1 MQRFLFEVAT
11 VDVKDQAEGEQV
23 EDIWKEN
30 LSKCACN
37 SISVVYLEENQCIDS
52 PCDVRYVEEPQ
63 DKKEGFSLLVEDVG
77 VARHLLLLCQEA
89 L

>member
-1 MQRFLFEVAT
+1 MLRFLFEVAT

-63 DKKEGFSLLVEDVG
+63 DEKESLSLLVKDVQ
-77 VARHLLLLCQEA
+77 VSRQLLLLTQKA